1 MLDLPIRKIQS
12 DFTSIYAQI
21 LGCVIMGFVTRHK
34 RYFTSDAPRLRK
46 VLYLGLTSG
55 LCGSI
60 TTFATWNVQC
70 NQACFLDSTVMP
82 GSYIPARVLAWLMCL
97 STCVAL
103 SLKSLHFGHFLA
115 TFSPNSDDNRP
126 ADAPAPP
133 ADACGPSSEPSL
145 AAAYAVA
152 TAAAVLVP
160 ALQGQPQLAAAAGL
174 GACGAFL
181 RYLLSL
187 LNPLWPSFPVGTLA
201 ANIAGTWTLAA
212 LYTVSEC
219 PLRAALPSSPA
230 AAVVYGGAVGFCG
243 CLSTVSTLVNELNG
257 LPAAAAYR
265 YGAVSFAAAQA
276 GVALL
281 FDLPILLL
289 PAYAVK
295 MKLSAAAAAAAAAA
309 ASTIAAN
316 STTRGSP

>member
-160 ALQGQPQLAAAAGL
+160 ALRDSRSSPPPRASA
-174 GACGAFL
+174 
-181 RYLLSL
+181 
-187 LNPLWPSFPVGTLA
+187 
-201 ANIAGTWTLAA
+201 
-212 LYTVSEC
+212 
-219 PLRAALPSSPA
+219 RAAPSSATSSPSSTRSGRASPSAPSPPTSPA
-230 AAVVYGGAVGFCG
+230 PGPSPP
-243 CLSTVSTLVNELNG
+243 ST
-257 LPAAAAYR
+257 P
-265 YGAVSFAAAQA
+265 
-276 GVALL
+276 
-281 FDLPILLL
+281 
-289 PAYAVK
+289 
-295 MKLSAAAAAAAAAA
+295 SAKARSAP
-309 ASTIAAN
+309 
-316 STTRGSP
+316 RCRRRRPPP